1 MTNTLLE
8 ELQEEVSPVT
18 IDDIQ
23 TVSNAIYKDYE
34 SKSEVNLENS
44 TFGNLVSNTLLIAK
58 RFLFTGSYEPND
70 LVKVEFDSNVV
81 NWLQLRERL
90 IKSPIV
96 LNTNIVDLVDLL
108 GTLNRDVFSNLET
121 TLKEFNKTLSTLIN
135 KPEMLTSISGNTGLM
150 VDKKL
155 LVDGVQLGKVK
166 SSIKDQPVTIKIGR
180 IFNSMSEIKMLSGKL
195 HSVNYDYAR
204 VELDNI
210 LSLHERTV
218 ELVQTLVKDTQGN
231 ASGNSAKYLVSTMTG
246 LAMTSE
252 ALGVIV
258 LLLDKLTLVVNEC
271 ITSVNEAH
279 RITIEENKA

>member
-1 MTNTLLE
+1 MSSTLLE

-18 IDDIQ
+18 IDEIQ
-23 TVSNAIYKDYE
+23 TVSDAIYKDYA

-58 RFLFTGSYEPND
+58 RFLFSGSYEPDD
-70 LVKVEFDSNVV
+70 LTKIEFDSNVV

-90 IKSPIV
+90 IKSPIT
-96 LNTNIVDLVDLL
+96 LNTNIVDLLDLL
-108 GTLNRDVFSNLET
+108 GTLNRDVFFNLET

-150 VDKKL
+150 VDKKY

-166 SSIKDQPVTIKIGR
+166 SSIKDQPVSIKIGR
-180 IFNSMSEIKMLSGKL
+180 VFNSISEIKMVSGKL
-195 HSVNYDYAR
+195 HTVNYDYAR
-204 VELDNI
+204 IELDNVI
-210 LSLHERTV
+210 ALHERTV
-218 ELVQTLVKDTQGN
+218 ELVQTLVKDTHGN

-246 LAMTSE
+246 LAMTLE

-258 LLLDKLTLVVNEC
+258 LLLDKVTLVVNEC
-271 ITSVNEAH
+271 IKSANEAH